1 VAVTASNKITRAVAN
16 SLIKFVIKSVIREEN
31 LPMSN
36 KENSSECN
44 TPSVDESSV
53 VLATKQ
59 WLEAVIIGL
68 NFCPFAKKEF
78 VNNTICYHESKADQ
92 IKVALHELIEQCRYL
107 QAHDELETTLI
118 IYRDGFR
125 GFERYLDLVDYGN
138 DLLVDSGFEGVFQLA
153 SMHPEYCFDGE
164 DYDDASNF
172 TNRSPYPIIHIIRE
186 ASMARVLSVYNEP
199 EKIPENNIVV
209 ANEKGAN
216 FFQQLLKSIHKN
228 HLTR

>member
-1 VAVTASNKITRAVAN
+1 MAITASHKIRSEEKAVMNN
-16 SLIKFVIKSVIREEN
+16 SDN
-31 LPMSN
+31 N
-36 KENSSECN
+36 N
-44 TPSVDESSV
+44 ESSA

-59 WLEAVIIGL
+59 WIEEVIIGL

-78 VNNTICYHESKADQ
+78 VNNTIYYHESTTDQVKA
-92 IKVALHELIEQCRYL
+92 ALHELIEQCRYL

-138 DLLVDSGFEGVFQLA
+138 DLLIDSGFEGVFQLA

-164 DYDDASNF
+164 DYDDSSNF
-172 TNRSPYPIIHIIRE
+172 TNRSPYPVIHIIRE

-199 EKIPENNIVV
+199 EKIPENNIAL
-209 ANEKGAN
+209 ANKKGTTFFPAN
-216 FFQQLLKSIHKN
+216 
-228 HLTR
+228 TG